1 MVRVCPH
8 CGCSDIDEDAGRG
21 DATCTGCG
29 TVIEESIV
37 VSDNQF
43 QERAGGSGH
52 TLVGKCGS
60 KPHRNIPI

>member
-52 TLVGKCGS
+52 TLVGRYGS
-60 KPHRNIPI
+60 EPHRNIPI